1 MEPAAPAPAR
11 ACEPAEAANSADPR
25 AALKAHLYWV
35 AQTSSDLQLNRDLP
49 RYKTILEGWDSQ
61 SWFWQANKAAMT
73 EHFGATTKDLRRECD
88 AAEQAVPEEQGS
100 RVRPRAG
107 GSPSVKS
114 ISQAL
119 WKVSPSVKSISCLL
133 ILFAQKNKGLE
144 TQLRR

>member
-1 MEPAAPAPAR
+1 M
-11 ACEPAEAANSADPR
+11 
-25 AALKAHLYWV
+25 
-35 AQTSSDLQLNRDLP
+35 
-49 RYKTILEGWDSQ
+49 LEGWDSQ

-88 AAEQAVPEEQGS
+88 AAKRAIPEEQGS
-100 RVRPRAG
+100 RVQPRAG

-133 ILFAQKNKGLE
+133 ILFAEKNKGLE